1 MEEPTNLG
9 KTVMPTESEVE
20 IESDHHRT
28 ISAVN
33 MAHDMVNQWGNLS
46 ELSGERCIYR
56 VPERLRQV
64 NEKAYTPQVVSI
76 GPLHHDKK
84 RLKAMEEHKL
94 RYQRH
99 FLRRTGVT
107 PFDYIQM
114 VQRQEERLRGSYAE
128 PIVFDKDEFLRIVS
142 VDAAFV
148 IEVLWRLYCS
158 KNIEEDDYIFKNPT
172 MKEDVVRD
180 LKLLENQLPF
190 FILQDLFTF
199 FPSSPEHPSLLK
211 ISYFVFQ
218 SEIDRMGEKEKFDE
232 IVSSGVEEISS
243 SGVEV
248 KHFVDLIRIL
258 YLQKKPKTRDTPKTT
273 LCDRMQVRLSHSI
286 FLTSGYTPNATAT
299 PNVTELHQAGVK
311 FKEGKDSRLIDIKF
325 SSGILGICGILE
337 IPKLR
342 VDDTTDLTLRN
353 LLAFEQCHHRGK
365 DYLANYVFLMKR
377 LVKTQDDVQL
387 LVEKGIIDNWLVDT
401 QKVSTLLRDLGTGM
415 IVDNNHYE
423 TLLEELTNHREKH
436 WPKWMV
442 ILKQNYFN
450 SPWSTISVAAAVF
463 LLILTLLQTMC
474 SLKSVPLW

>member
-1 MEEPTNLG
+1 MQ
-9 KTVMPTESEVE
+9 
-20 IESDHHRT
+20 RT
-28 ISAVN
+28 ISAVK
-33 MAHDMVNQWGNLS
+33 MAHDMEKQWRNLS

-76 GPLHHDKK
+76 GPLHHDNKS
-84 RLKAMEEHKL
+84 LKAMEEHKL
-94 RYQRH
+94 RYLRH
-99 FLRRTGVT
+99 FLSRTRVRL
-107 PFDYIQM
+107 FDYIQM

-128 PIVFDKDEFLRIVS
+128 PIVFDKDEFVRIVS

-148 IEVLWRLYCS
+148 LEVLLRFHYS
-158 KNIEEDDYIFKNPT
+158 NYTKEDDYIFKNPT

-199 FPSSPEHPSLLK
+199 FPYSPEHPSLLK
-211 ISYFVFQ
+211 ISCTFFQ
-218 SEIDRMGEKEKFDE
+218 SQIDSKGKEKYDE
-232 IVSSGVEEISS
+232 I
-243 SGVEV
+243 GVEV

-258 YLQKKPKTRDTPKTT
+258 YLQMKPKTTDTPKTT

-387 LVEKGIIDNWLVDT
+387 LAEKGIIDNWLVDT

-415 IVDNNHYE
+415 LVDNSHYA
-423 TLLEELTNHREKH
+423 TLLEELTNHRAKH

-450 SPWSTISVAAAVF
+450 SPWSTISVAAAVI
-463 LLILTLLQTMC
+463 LLILTLLQTVC
-474 SLKSVPLW
+474 SLKSVPL